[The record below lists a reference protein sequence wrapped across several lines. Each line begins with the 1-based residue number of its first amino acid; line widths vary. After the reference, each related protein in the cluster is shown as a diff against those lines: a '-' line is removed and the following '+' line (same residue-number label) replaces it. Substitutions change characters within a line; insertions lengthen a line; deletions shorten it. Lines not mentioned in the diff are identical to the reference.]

1 MTSTDNPSPYTEP
14 TLKKRATQ
22 TLLAGG
28 LAMAGLGLGAG
39 TANADQPT
47 LTCPATV
54 APGGSG
60 TVTAAG
66 FLIPNDPVDVTEDGG
81 KYWGPGPGGQ
91 SGDSHDPNGAIAVT
105 WPSAPPG
112 PAHFLG
118 DSGRPGCGGD
128 LQLHGS
134 STAARGPNGKGIR
147 RVRNTASGASPYL
160 NARSGALAVAP
171 AGFYPPQP
179 QSRPGSG
186 RSWRAQHLHNSDPY
200 RT

>member
-105 WPSAPPG
+105 WPSAPLG
-112 PAHFLG
+112 PHTFWAIQEGQAVGATCNFTVQVPPPEDPMG
-118 DSGRPGCGGD
+118 RGSG
-128 LQLHGS
+128 GS
-134 STAARGPNGKGIR
+134 VI
-147 RVRNTASGASPYL
+147 
-160 NARSGALAVAP
+160 
-171 AGFYPPQP
+171 PPQAR
-179 QSRPGSG
+179 RPTLMPD
-186 RSWRAQHLHNSDPY
+186 QVP
-200 RT
+200 